1 MKELSKFMEDVLVT
15 VYRFVIEFLLF
26 VIHVVTGLVTNV
38 CHMLHVLFVDFMV
51 PWLLDVLAM
60 LNHVL
65 NVLYEELLMLVCGAC
80 ITACSVLIK
89 LGKKCQELRKKH
101 LRHQRWL

>member
-26 VIHVVTGLVTNV
+26 VIHVVTGLVTKV